1 MSQPS
6 SWPLPPDGIRFFVP
20 QFMVDR
26 LAADPLTRDLYPLCL
41 GYYPSA
47 AGHHAERPE
56 HDDHLLIYCVEG
68 AGTLEM
74 ASRRRRIGPGDLV
87 LLRKGT
93 SHRYRADAS
102 DPWTLYWVH
111 CDGERADR
119 YLDMLDL
126 DPETPVLSL
135 GVLPKLIADME
146 ALTDVRE
153 TGYNPAAFVH
163 AATHLKQL
171 FTWLGV
177 LRPRVS
183 QTRAEPLN
191 LDAVHA
197 WMQAHVHERVD
208 LDAMAEAAGLSRFH
222 FAKVYKKATGSSPLQ
237 AFIHMK
243 VERACR
249 LLDASELPVREIA
262 TSLGYEDPYY
272 FSRLFRSV
280 IGFPPTAYRALH
292 RG

>member
-74 ASRRRRIGPGDLV
+74 AGRRRRIGPGDLV

-153 TGYNPAAFVH
+153 TGYNPAEDDVVPDRKH
-163 AATHLKQL
+163 QD
-171 FTWLGV
+171 
-177 LRPRVS
+177 S
-183 QTRAEPLN
+183 
-191 LDAVHA
+191 AV
-197 WMQAHVHERVD
+197 
-208 LDAMAEAAGLSRFH
+208 
-222 FAKVYKKATGSSPLQ
+222 TGSDQLPGDDRPDQ
-237 AFIHMK
+237 ACSDPVIRTAGRRH
-243 VERACR
+243 RHARRPPASASACR
-249 LLDASELPVREIA
+249 FRCRCRR
-262 TSLGYEDPYY
+262 
-272 FSRLFRSV
+272 SR
-280 IGFPPTAYRALH
+280 
-292 RG
+292 